1 MILVYIIAKNNEEAK
16 DLARDLF
23 DKKLI
28 YSANIISDISSMR
41 LEGENIIEYNETL
54 LFAKTKALLYK
65 EIEQELKSYQKS
77 DDQLIFS
84 VPITQIS
91 HNLFDKIQKNTIKV

>member
-1 MILVYIIAKNNEEAK
+1 MILIYIIAKSNEEAK

-41 LEGENIIEYNETL
+41 LEGKKIIEYN
-54 LFAKTKALLYK
+54 
-65 EIEQELKSYQKS
+65 
-77 DDQLIFS
+77 
-84 VPITQIS
+84 
-91 HNLFDKIQKNTIKV
+91 TIPS